1 MKLLA
6 KFTRINLSGWMNL
19 DRLLPW
25 LVLLI
30 SLLVTNQ
37 MWRYERASALIE
49 LQTSFDFRVKD
60 AGSLIEQKILIYEQA
75 LVGLQSFFEAS
86 EAVERGEFHNYV
98 SKLLQAEQHQGI
110 VAVGFSE
117 LVPEDERS
125 WRTQEIRAQ
134 GAADYAIFPEDTA
147 HDFYAPILFIEP
159 QTKANLKKIGYDTYS
174 DEVRREAMDRA
185 RDLNRAAVSSIV
197 LFSDEADSD
206 RRAGFLLYLPI
217 YRNGSMHASISDKR
231 ASLAGWIFLKLDSD
245 VLIRSTFS
253 KSAKGLDIQI
263 YDGSAVSESTL
274 LFHSM
279 SASQLVDKAD
289 VQFQTIKHLQILD
302 HDWILVAKAL
312 PDFDA
317 GISYWKAYLIA
328 IVGTLISLMLMALT
342 QLLVVR
348 ARVLRSMNTMHEK
361 LSISEQRWKFA
372 LEGSGDGVWDWYIQ
386 PDEMH
391 YSQRWKEIL
400 GYGVQEIQNNLK
412 GWKSVIHPEDLPSA
426 MSDLNAALNG
436 KSASYINEHR
446 VKCKDGSWKWILDR
460 GMVVSRSP
468 DNQVLRMVGTLTDI
482 SRLKESEE
490 VIWSQANFDSLTG
503 LPNRRMFYDRLEQE
517 VKKTHRTGLNLALI
531 FLDLDR
537 FKEVNDTLG
546 HDQGDIL
553 LKEASKRLI
562 RCVRESDT
570 VARLGGDEFI
580 IILGDLDDAGI
591 VERVAQKILVELVE
605 PFKLDNEIAYVAA
618 SLGVTFYPEDAK
630 NLDDLMK
637 NVDQAMYAAKSLGG
651 NRYSYFT
658 PSMQVSAQARMQ
670 MANDLRSAIAGEQ
683 FWLVYQP
690 IVDLK
695 SGLIT
700 KAEALVR
707 WQHPTRGMISPAEFI
722 PVAEDTGLIIEI
734 GEWVFHEAVN
744 QVNFWRKT
752 ISKDFQISI
761 NKSPAQFHNETK
773 LPNAWFEYIAELG
786 LPGQSVVVE
795 ITEGLLLDANEHV
808 TKRLLEFR
816 DAGVQVSLDDFGTGY
831 SSLSYLKKFD
841 IDYLKIDKSFVANLA
856 PGSDDL
862 ALCEAIIVMAHKL
875 GIRVIAEG
883 VETAVQR
890 DLLLAAGCD
899 FGQGYFFSR
908 PVKAEEFERLFTDL
922 PEALL

>member
-19 DRLLPW
+19 DRFLPW

-37 MWRYERASALIE
+37 MWRYERASGLIE

-60 AGSLIEQKILIYEQA
+60 ASSLIEQKILIYEQA

-86 EAVERGEFHNYV
+86 ETVERGEFHNYV

-117 LVPEDERS
+117 LIPEYERS
-125 WRTQEIRAQ
+125 RHTQEIRAQ
-134 GAADYAIFPEDTA
+134 WAADYAIFPEDT

-159 QTKANLKKIGYDTYS
+159 QTKANLNRVGYDTYS
-174 DEVRREAMDRA
+174 DEVRREAMDKA
-185 RDLNRAAVSSIV
+185 RDLNRATVSSIV

-217 YRNGSMHASISDKR
+217 YRNGSMHVSISDKR

-253 KSAKGLDIQI
+253 RSAKGLDIQI
-263 YDGSAVSESTL
+263 YDGRAVSESTL
-274 LFHSM
+274 LFHSR

-289 VQFQTIKHLQILD
+289 IQFQTVKHLRILD
-302 HDWILVAKAL
+302 HDWILLAKAL
-312 PDFDA
+312 PGFDA

-328 IVGTLISLMLMALT
+328 IVGVLTSLLLMALT
-342 QLLVVR
+342 QLLVTR
-348 ARVLRSMNTMHEK
+348 ARVMRSMNNMHEK
-361 LSISEQRWKFA
+361 LSVSEQRWKFA

-386 PDEMH
+386 PDELH

-400 GYGVQEIQNNLK
+400 GYGVQELANNLS
-412 GWKSVIHPEDLPSA
+412 GWKSVIHPDDLPSV
-426 MSDLNAALNG
+426 MSDMNASLNG
-436 KSASYINEHR
+436 KAASYINEHR

-460 GMVVSRSP
+460 GMVVSRGP

-490 VIWSQANFDSLTG
+490 VIWNQANFDSLTG

-553 LKEASKRLI
+553 LKEASNRLI

-591 VERVAQKILVELVE
+591 VERVAQKILAELLE
-605 PFKLDNEIAYVAA
+605 PFKLDSEIAYVAA

-637 NVDQAMYAAKSLGG
+637 NVDQAMYAAKNLGG

-670 MANDLRSAIAGEQ
+670 MANDLRSAIADEQ

-690 IVDLK
+690 IVELK

-707 WQHPTRGMISPAEFI
+707 WHHPTRGMISPAEFI

-761 NKSPAQFHNETK
+761 NKSPAQFHNEIK
-773 LPNAWFEYIAELG
+773 LPNTWFEYLAELG

-795 ITEGLLLDANEHV
+795 ITEGLLLDASEHV

-856 PGSDDL
+856 PDSDDL

-875 GIRVIAEG
+875 GIKVIAEG
-883 VETAVQR
+883 VETAVQS

>member
-117 LVPEDERS
+117 LVPEYERS
-125 WRTQEIRAQ
+125 RHTQEIRAQ
-134 GAADYAIFPEDTA
+134 GAADYAIFPEDT

-159 QTKANLKKIGYDTYS
+159 QTKANLNRVGYDTYS
-174 DEVRREAMDRA
+174 DEVRREAMDKA
-185 RDLNRAAVSSIV
+185 RDLNRATVSSIV

-217 YRNGSMHASISDKR
+217 YRNGSMHVSISDKR

-263 YDGSAVSESTL
+263 YDGRAVSESTL

-289 VQFQTIKHLQILD
+289 TQFQTIKHLQILD

-328 IVGTLISLMLMALT
+328 IVGVLTSLMLMVLT
-342 QLLVVR
+342 QLLVTR
-348 ARVLRSMNTMHEK
+348 ARVMRSMNTMHDK
-361 LSISEQRWKFA
+361 LSVSEQRWKFA

-400 GYGVQEIQNNLK
+400 GYGVQELANNLS
-412 GWKSVIHPEDLPSA
+412 GWKSVIHPDDLPSV
-426 MSDLNAALNG
+426 MSDMNASLNG
-436 KSASYINEHR
+436 KAASYINEHR

-460 GMVVSRSP
+460 GMVVSRGP
-468 DNQVLRMVGTLTDI
+468 DNKVLRMVGTLTDI

-490 VIWSQANFDSLTG
+490 VIWNQANFDSLTG

-553 LKEASKRLI
+553 LKEASKRLL

-591 VERVAQKILVELVE
+591 VERVAQKILAELLE
-605 PFKLDNEIAYVAA
+605 PFKLDREIAYVAA

-637 NVDQAMYAAKSLGG
+637 NVDQAMYAAKNLGG

-670 MANDLRSAIAGEQ
+670 MANDLRSAIADEQ

-690 IVDLK
+690 IVELK
-695 SGLIT
+695 SGRIT

-707 WQHPTRGMISPAEFI
+707 WHHPTRGMISPAEFI

-761 NKSPAQFHNETK
+761 NKSPAQFHNEIK
-773 LPNAWFEYIAELG
+773 LPNTWFEYLAELG

-795 ITEGLLLDANEHV
+795 ITEGLLLDASEHV

-856 PGSDDL
+856 PDSDDL

-875 GIRVIAEG
+875 GIKVIAEG
-883 VETAVQR
+883 VETAVQS

>member
-37 MWRYERASALIE
+37 MWRYERASGLIE

-86 EAVERGEFHNYV
+86 ETVERGEFHNYV

-117 LVPEDERS
+117 LVPEYERS
-125 WRTQEIRAQ
+125 RHTQEIRAQ
-134 GAADYAIFPEDTA
+134 GATDYAIFPEDT

-159 QTKANLKKIGYDTYS
+159 QTKVNLKRVGYDTYS
-174 DEVRREAMDRA
+174 DEVRREAMDKA
-185 RDLNRAAVSSIV
+185 RDLNRATVSSIV

-217 YRNGSMHASISDKR
+217 YRNGSMHVSISDKR

-263 YDGSAVSESTL
+263 YDGRAVSESTL

-289 VQFQTIKHLQILD
+289 TQFQTIKHLQILD

-312 PDFDA
+312 PDFEA
-317 GISYWKAYLIA
+317 GISFWKAYLIA
-328 IVGTLISLMLMALT
+328 IVGVLTSLMLMVLT
-342 QLLVVR
+342 QLLVTR
-348 ARVLRSMNTMHEK
+348 ARVMRSMNTMHDK
-361 LSISEQRWKFA
+361 LSVSEQRWKFA

-400 GYGVQEIQNNLK
+400 GYGVQELANNLS
-412 GWKSVIHPEDLPSA
+412 GWKSVIHPDDLPSV
-426 MSDLNAALNG
+426 MSDMNASLNG
-436 KSASYINEHR
+436 KAASYINEHR

-460 GMVVSRSP
+460 GMVVSRGP
-468 DNQVLRMVGTLTDI
+468 DNKVLRMVGTLTDI

-490 VIWSQANFDSLTG
+490 VIWNQANFDSLTG

-553 LKEASKRLI
+553 LKEASKRLL

-591 VERVAQKILVELVE
+591 VERVAQKILAELLE
-605 PFKLDNEIAYVAA
+605 PFKLDREIAYVAA

-670 MANDLRSAIAGEQ
+670 MANDLRSAIADEQ

-690 IVDLK
+690 IVELK
-695 SGLIT
+695 SGRIT

-707 WQHPTRGMISPAEFI
+707 WHHPTRGMISPAEFI

-761 NKSPAQFHNETK
+761 NKSPAQFHNEIK
-773 LPNAWFEYIAELG
+773 LPNTWFEYLAELG

-795 ITEGLLLDANEHV
+795 ITEGLLLDASEHV

-856 PGSDDL
+856 PDSDDL

-875 GIRVIAEG
+875 GIKVIAEG

-908 PVKAEEFERLFTDL
+908 PVKAEEFERLFTDF

>member
-60 AGSLIEQKILIYEQA
+60 AGNLIEQKIQIYEQA

-86 EAVERGEFHNYV
+86 ETVERGEFHNYV

-117 LVPEDERS
+117 LVPEYERS
-125 WRTQEIRAQ
+125 RHTQEIRAQ
-134 GAADYAIFPEDTA
+134 GATDYAIFPEDT

-159 QTKANLKKIGYDTYS
+159 QTKVNLKRVGYDTYS
-174 DEVRREAMDRA
+174 DEVRREAMDKA
-185 RDLNRAAVSSIV
+185 RDLNRATVSSIV

-217 YRNGSMHASISDKR
+217 YRNGSMHVSISDKR

-263 YDGSAVSESTL
+263 YDGRAVSESTL

-279 SASQLVDKAD
+279 SAGQLVNKAD
-289 VQFQTIKHLQILD
+289 TQFQAIKHLQILD

-312 PDFDA
+312 PDFEA
-317 GISYWKAYLIA
+317 GISFWKAYLIA
-328 IVGTLISLMLMALT
+328 IVGALTSLMLMALT
-342 QLLVVR
+342 QLLVTR
-348 ARVLRSMNTMHEK
+348 ARVMRSMNTMHEK
-361 LSISEQRWKFA
+361 LSVSEQRWKFA

-400 GYGVQEIQNNLK
+400 GYDVQELANNLS
-412 GWKSVIHPEDLPSA
+412 GWKSVIHPDDLPSV
-426 MSDLNAALNG
+426 MSDMNASLNG
-436 KSASYINEHR
+436 KAASYSNEHR

-460 GMVVSRSP
+460 GMVVSRGP

-490 VIWSQANFDSLTG
+490 VIWNQANFDSLTG

-562 RCVRESDT
+562 CCVRESDT

-591 VERVAQKILVELVE
+591 VERVAQKILAELLE
-605 PFKLDNEIAYVAA
+605 PFKLDREIAYVAA

-670 MANDLRSAIAGEQ
+670 MANDLRSAIADEQ

-690 IVDLK
+690 IVELK
-695 SGLIT
+695 SGRIA

-707 WQHPTRGMISPAEFI
+707 WHHPTRGMISPAEFI

-761 NKSPAQFHNETK
+761 NKSPAQFHNEIK
-773 LPNAWFEYIAELG
+773 LPNTWFEYLAELG

-795 ITEGLLLDANEHV
+795 ITEGLLLDASEHV

-856 PGSDDL
+856 PDSDDL

-875 GIRVIAEG
+875 GIKVIAEG
-883 VETAVQR
+883 VETAVQS

-908 PVKAEEFERLFTDL
+908 PVKAEEFERLFTDF